1 LLRQKIGILSL
12 LTGVLL
18 SAAVIATPNLNVA
31 NAQDNQTGEM
41 KQTGDCPSIHG
52 FKILKDKNQL

>member
-1 LLRQKIGILSL
+1 MRQKIGILSP

-31 NAQDNQTGEM
+31 NAQENQTGEM

-52 FKILKDKNQL
+52 LRS